1 MDSGIRAMV
10 DAVDEA
16 RRQLR
21 DNALPKAKDTGRDR
35 IPEGEDA
42 ELLGALAGLV
52 KVAGELADA
61 VGDRVVSRDTCKTYA
76 RAARRLE
83 READNL
89 SGDRREAAERA
100 E

>member
-21 DNALPKAKDTGRDR
+21 ENALPKAKEAGRDR

-42 ELLGALAGLV
+42 ELLGALAALV
-52 KVAGELADA
+52 KAAGDLADA

-83 READNL
+83 REAANL
-89 SGDRREAAERA
+89 SGDRHDAAKRA
-100 E
+100 G